1 MVMVSPQFDRADRAR
16 GGFGGRVA
24 QRFFR
29 HAKFSSRGFFNGL
42 LARLSVHLD
51 SKQEQFCRLIRGS
64 S

>member
-29 HAKFSSRGFFNGL
+29 HAKFSSTEFCPSPTIISPPRL
-42 LARLSVHLD
+42 EARA
-51 SKQEQFCRLIRGS
+51 IP
-64 S
+64 